1 MNKLIYGG
9 ALILALGISV
19 ASCNKSGN
27 TSSDFYTKEAT
38 KAPENEKSTWAS
50 DADLIDAIKGRN
62 QDYVSISALEDY
74 LYDNAKLSDDVV
86 QTLIGENRVPDYV
99 VETAL
104 VLSAPLSSSA
114 LNSLAAK
121 RPNISATTIAKAND
135 IPASVGFAIINT
147 SHRQIIFGNDI
158 VKKVKPGNEECGC
171 GDGVITV
178 GSNFAAVTLGTTTQP
193 LDPSEMRPC
202 NSGNV
207 TWTCGDVVYA
217 DQTGGGSSTATYTIQ
232 CNQSTNKCF
241 KNPKDARRDY
251 DAGH

>member
-27 TSSDFYTKEAT
+27 SSSKFYAKEASKT
-38 KAPENEKSTWAS
+38 PEKSTWAS
-50 DADLIDAIKGRN
+50 DEALIDAIKGRN
-62 QDYVSISALEDY
+62 QDYVSIFALEDY
-74 LYDNAKLSDDVV
+74 LYDNARLSDDVV
-86 QTLIGENRVPDYV
+86 VALISESRVPDYV

-104 VLSAPLSSSA
+104 VLSAPLSSSQ
-114 LNSLAAK
+114 LTLLANR
-121 RPNISATTIAKAND
+121 RPNISAATIAKADN
-135 IPASVGFAIINT
+135 IPSSVGFAIINT
-147 SHRQIIFGNDI
+147 SHREIIFGNDI

-178 GSNFAAVTLGTTTQP
+178 GSNFTSVTLTSTTPP
-193 LDPSEMRPC
+193 LDPAEVKPC
-202 NSGNV
+202 TSSTG

-217 DQTGGGSSTATYTIQ
+217 DQTGGGPSTATYTIQ
-232 CNQSTNKCF
+232 CNQSQNKCF

-251 DAGH
+251 DTR